1 MKKITVLLFSLILVF
16 AFSAFSVAGDDDV
29 KIESKFGSTIQAWGS
44 FGQASDT
51 DSTGNQ
57 FGFGLR
63 RIRVRYYTNIGD
75 KIKGYIQV
83 EAINATLYD
92 ARIEYYFTP
101 DMHIRMGRFV
111 GAGPRGGG
119 NTSHTKTD
127 ILERA
132 QSTIY
137 WAKNTV
143 GGDFRDYGAEFRGK
157 FSDLEVRLFLHN
169 GDGSFNLRAR
179 QGDDATEREQNESL
193 AASGMLLYKPKAVK
207 GLETGGH
214 FGIGNKDINEY
225 TTYSGYVYYEPK
237 PLRIKA
243 EVIGLTKPEAQEDTV
258 KNKWV
263 DQSMLGYYVFAAYGV
278 TPNVE
283 LLARYETLDPNTDSN
298 LGKDDETNYI
308 TAGISYKQFSG
319 KINSKITAAVVM
331 PQEAADEI
339 DNMTAYIQFQI
350 VF

>member
-1 MKKITVLLFSLILVF
+1 MRKFVVLLFSLILVF
-16 AFSAFSVAGDDDV
+16 AFSAFSLAGDDDL
-29 KIESKFGSTIQAWGS
+29 KIESKFGCTIQAWGS

-83 EAINATLYD
+83 EAINAKLYD

-111 GAGPRGGG
+111 GASPRGGA
-119 NTSHTKTD
+119 NTSHTKID

-132 QSTIY
+132 QSAIY

-143 GGDFRDYGAEFRGK
+143 GGDYRDYGAEFRGK

-169 GDGSFNLRAR
+169 GDGSFNLRTR
-179 QGDDATEREQNESL
+179 QGDDATERKQNESL
-193 AASGMLLYKPKAVK
+193 AASGMLIYKPKAVK

-243 EVIGLTKPEAQEDTV
+243 EVIGLTNTKEDSV
-258 KNKWV
+258 KNKFDV
-263 DQSMLGYYVFAAYGV
+263 SMLGYYIFAAYGV
-278 TPNVE
+278 TPNIE

-308 TAGISYKQFSG
+308 TAGISYKQFAG
-319 KINSKITAAVVM
+319 KINSKITAAVVI
-331 PQEAADEI
+331 PQEAGYEI